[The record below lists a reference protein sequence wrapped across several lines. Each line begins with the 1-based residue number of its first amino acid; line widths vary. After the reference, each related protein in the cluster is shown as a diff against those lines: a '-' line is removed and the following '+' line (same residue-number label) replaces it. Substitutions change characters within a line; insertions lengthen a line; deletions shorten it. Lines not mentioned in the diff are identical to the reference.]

1 MAQPNWI
8 TTAGSI
14 GTYPASIEINFQFEA
29 IPLAP
34 STSINYKLLSGSIPD
49 GCTLDQFG
57 LLSGT
62 PTIIITDQEY
72 QFVVRATDNL
82 GRVADRTFTI
92 KLLGVV
98 APEFT
103 TPSGSLFTI
112 NDSIWKEYQVQ
123 YNNPVPDNKVE
134 IRVIQGTLPPG
145 LEINEF
151 GLIRGYAEAPVVTV
165 NLGLIT
171 TTATATFMTT
181 NLISCLSTEGFEIG
195 RPVIFG
201 GGIIG
206 GLTGGVTYYVK
217 EVINLTQFSV
227 STTING
233 PVYALS
239 DDDGIMTVTLPNVS
253 VGEPTIRTFSFT
265 LKLES
270 LLGNDLQTYFITVK
284 NQNTPV
290 TQGGDGK
297 PQNTRVPVIYNTR
310 PPTYN
315 IESSVDYR
323 YFILPEGGKITGAT
337 YAPSEY
343 AYIGKFYSDNYFAFK
358 VLGKDFDN
366 NTLAYSFANLPLGLV
381 GDTTTGWITGTPVV
395 AEDSISQFN
404 FSVAV
409 YKSEFPLIQSGF
421 FNFEFR
427 LTNGIDGN
435 IIWDSPAN
443 LGTLSN
449 NQLSL
454 KRVKASCDV
463 ELFYRLTQDS
473 GLLPPNL
480 TLLSNGEITG
490 RVAFQPESYI
500 TELNDTNTFTFSVEA
515 YSNDYPLIKSS
526 KTFTI
531 NVLQE
536 NYQPLDTL
544 YVKCTPSIED
554 RLIIDS
560 LLDNTEIIPY
570 NWLYRPED
578 PNFGKSSYVS
588 YVHAYGIFASSLDQY
603 IAAITKNHYWK
614 YLTLG
619 SIETAVARDE
629 NNEIVYEVVYSR
641 IIDNLVRYS
650 PEQDGFAKDYLSI
663 SKEVSWPFPIDLA
676 LGPWYT
682 SSTTIYTSY
691 IDNQPTYLHTQ
702 YNDDTLT
709 QSQNPILIQQGS
721 ALFYTSLTPGYVL
734 NLYPNSLPN
743 MRKQVGD
750 VLGQNY
756 DANILPLWMTSQQL
770 DGNTLGFTPAWV
782 ICYTKPGYAEQIK
795 NNIQTQWLDPISNS
809 YKLNNINFRIDRF
822 TVDKSMT
829 YDYEN
834 SLIPPAWTGL
844 PSATP
849 QPNPT
854 DSQDF
859 YVLFPHKTILPN
871 DPQVY

>member
-1 MAQPNWI
+1 MAQPTWI
-8 TTAGSI
+8 TAAGSI
-14 GTYPASIEINFQFEA
+14 GVYPAGIQIDYQFTA
-29 IPLAP
+29 NPILPA
-34 STSINYKLLSGSIPD
+34 TSVTYKLLSGIIPD
-49 GCTLDQFG
+49 GLTLDNFG
-57 LLSGT
+57 LLSGI
-62 PTIIITDQEY
+62 PTIVLTDQEY
-72 QFVVRATDNL
+72 QFVIRATDNL
-82 GRVADRTFTI
+82 GSIADRTFTI
-92 KLLGVV
+92 QVLGVV

-123 YNNPVPDNKVE
+123 YSNPVPNNEVT
-134 IRVIQGTLPPG
+134 IRLLQGTLPPG
-145 LEINEF
+145 LEINSL
-151 GLIRGYAEAPVVTV
+151 GLIRGYAEAPVVTT

-171 TTATATFMTT
+171 TTATATIMTT
-181 NLISCLSTEGFEIG
+181 NLITCLSTEGFEIG

-201 GGIIG
+201 GGVIG
-206 GLTGGVTYYVK
+206 GLTAGSTYYVK
-217 EVINLTQFSV
+217 DIINLTQFSV

-233 PVYALS
+233 PVYTLS
-239 DDDGIMTVTLPNVS
+239 DDDGIMSVTLPNVS

-270 LLGNDLQTYFITVK
+270 DLGSDLQTYFITVK

-290 TQGGDGK
+290 TQGGEGK
-297 PQNTRVPVIYNTR
+297 PQNTRVPVIFNTR
-310 PPTYN
+310 PPTYK
-315 IESSVDYR
+315 IEDSVNYR
-323 YFILPEGGKITGAT
+323 YYILPEGGMVTGAT
-337 YAPSEY
+337 YFPDEY

-358 VLGKDFDN
+358 VLGHDFDN
-366 NTLAYSFANLPLGLV
+366 NTLAYSFAGLPLGLV
-381 GDTTTGWITGTPVV
+381 GDTNTGWITGTPII
-395 AEDSISQFN
+395 ADNSISQFN
-404 FSVAV
+404 FSVGV
-409 YKSEFPLIQSGF
+409 YKSEFPLIQSDF
-421 FNFEFR
+421 YNFEFK
-427 LTNGIDGN
+427 LSNGIDGV
-435 IIWDSPAN
+435 IVWESPSD

-454 KRVKASCDV
+454 KRVKASSDV
-463 ELFYRLTQDS
+463 ELLYRQT
-473 GLLPPNL
+473 GGNLPPNL
-480 TLLSNGEITG
+480 SLLSNGEITG
-490 RVAFQPESYI
+490 RVAFQPENFI
-500 TELNDTNTFTFSVEA
+500 TSLNDVNVFTFTVEA
-515 YSNDYPLIKSS
+515 YSDEYPLIKDT

-531 NVLQE
+531 NILQE
-536 NYQPLDTL
+536 NFQPLDTL
-544 YVKCTPSIED
+544 YIKCTPSIED

-560 LLDNTEIIPY
+560 LLTDDTLIPNDY
-570 NWLYRPED
+570 LYRPED

-588 YVHAYGIFASSLDQY
+588 YVHAYGIFASNLDQY

-619 SIETAVARDE
+619 SIETAVAKDE
-629 NNEIVYEVVYSR
+629 NNEVIYEVVYSR

-663 SKEVSWPFPIDLA
+663 SKEITWPFPIDLA

-682 SSTTIYTSY
+682 SSTTIFTSY
-691 IDNQPTYLHTQ
+691 IDNQPSYLYTQ
-702 YNDDTLT
+702 YSTETET
-709 QSQNPILIQQGS
+709 QSNNPILLQQG
-721 ALFYTSLTPGYVL
+721 APLFYTSLTPGYVL

-756 DANILPLWMTSQQL
+756 DANILPLWMTSQQP

-782 ICYTKPGYAEQIK
+782 ICYTKPGFAETIK
-795 NNIQTQWLDPISNS
+795 NNIETEWLDPIQNS

-829 YDYEN
+829 YNYEN
-834 SLIPPAWTGL
+834 TLVPPAWTNL

-849 QPNPT
+849 QPDPI
-854 DSQDF
+854 DSRDF

>member
-1 MAQPNWI
+1 MAQPTWI
-8 TTAGSI
+8 TAAGSI
-14 GTYPASIEINFQFEA
+14 GVYPAGIQIDYQFTA
-29 IPLAP
+29 NPILPA
-34 STSINYKLLSGSIPD
+34 TSVTYKLLSGIIPD
-49 GCTLDQFG
+49 GLTLDNFG
-57 LLSGT
+57 LLSGI
-62 PTIIITDQEY
+62 PTIVLTDQEY
-72 QFVVRATDNL
+72 QFVIRATDNL
-82 GRVADRTFTI
+82 GSIADRTFTI
-92 KLLGVV
+92 QVLGVV

-123 YNNPVPDNKVE
+123 YSNPVPNNEVT
-134 IRVIQGTLPPG
+134 IRLLQGTLPPG
-145 LEINEF
+145 LEINSL
-151 GLIRGYAEAPVVTV
+151 GLIRGYAEAPVVTT

-171 TTATATFMTT
+171 TTATATIMTT
-181 NLISCLSTEGFEIG
+181 NLITCLSTEGFEIG

-201 GGIIG
+201 GGVIG
-206 GLTGGVTYYVK
+206 GLTAGSTYYVK
-217 EVINLTQFSV
+217 DIINLTQFSV

-233 PVYALS
+233 PVYTLS
-239 DDDGIMTVTLPNVS
+239 DDDGIMSVTLPNVS

-270 LLGNDLQTYFITVK
+270 DLGSDLQTYFITVK

-290 TQGGDGK
+290 TQGGEGK
-297 PQNTRVPVIYNTR
+297 PQNTRVPVIFNTR
-310 PPTYN
+310 PPTYK
-315 IESSVDYR
+315 IEDSVNYR
-323 YFILPEGGKITGAT
+323 YYILPEGGMVTGAT
-337 YAPSEY
+337 YFPDEY

-358 VLGKDFDN
+358 VLGHDFDN
-366 NTLAYSFANLPLGLV
+366 NTLAYSFAGLPLGLV
-381 GDTTTGWITGTPVV
+381 GDTNTGWITGTPII
-395 AEDSISQFN
+395 ADNSISQFN
-404 FSVAV
+404 FSVGV
-409 YKSEFPLIQSGF
+409 YKSEFPLIQSDF
-421 FNFEFR
+421 YNFEFK
-427 LTNGIDGN
+427 LSNGIDGV
-435 IIWDSPAN
+435 IVWESPSD

-454 KRVKASCDV
+454 KRVKASSDV
-463 ELFYRLTQDS
+463 ELLYRQT
-473 GLLPPNL
+473 GGNLPPNL
-480 TLLSNGEITG
+480 SLLSNGEITG
-490 RVAFQPESYI
+490 RVAFQPENFI
-500 TELNDTNTFTFSVEA
+500 TSLNDVNVFTFTVEA
-515 YSNDYPLIKSS
+515 YSDEYPLIKDT

-531 NVLQE
+531 NILQE
-536 NYQPLDTL
+536 NFQPLDTL
-544 YVKCTPSIED
+544 YIKCTPSIED

-560 LLDNTEIIPY
+560 LLTDETLIPNDY
-570 NWLYRPED
+570 LYRPED

-588 YVHAYGIFASSLDQY
+588 YVHAYGIFASNLDQY

-619 SIETAVARDE
+619 SIETAVAKDE
-629 NNEIVYEVVYSR
+629 NNEVIYEVVYSR

-663 SKEVSWPFPIDLA
+663 SKEITWPFPIDLA

-682 SSTTIYTSY
+682 SSTTIFTSY
-691 IDNQPTYLHTQ
+691 IDNQPSYLYTQ
-702 YNDDTLT
+702 YSTETET
-709 QSQNPILIQQGS
+709 QSNNPILLQQG
-721 ALFYTSLTPGYVL
+721 APLFYTSLTPGYVL

-756 DANILPLWMTSQQL
+756 DANILPLWMTSQQP

-782 ICYTKPGYAEQIK
+782 ICYTKPGFAETIK
-795 NNIQTQWLDPISNS
+795 NNIETEWLDPIQNS

-829 YDYEN
+829 YNYEN
-834 SLIPPAWTGL
+834 TLVPPAWTNL

-849 QPNPT
+849 QPDPI
-854 DSQDF
+854 DSRDF